1 MSREQYIKLIEK
13 ELHNVNKKIDMK
25 ILEGADYRKE
35 ARDHKIL
42 RKKILQHSRQNFFS
56 NFFSVL
62 LHS

>member
-42 RKKILQHSRQNFFS
+42 RSFL
-56 NFFSVL
+56 V
-62 LHS
+62 